1 MVRTAFELPDV
12 GEGVAEGELVTW
24 LVDTDERVAEDQPI
38 AEVETDKA
46 LVEIPAAYDGVIAE
60 RRASEGDVI
69 QVGEVFV
76 VFDVDET
83 DSAEESASST
93 ESAPET
99 DQVEE
104 PEPSNGTETAIDADA
119 GRGESGV
126 ADSSGTAESDVTVS
140 DGRVFAPPSVRA
152 LAREEG
158 VELAAV
164 RRQVGATDRRL
175 TESDVY
181 AVADGRVESEERTPQ
196 RGSDSTEAPSAKQES
211 DSSAPDRVESESA
224 SIPTDRTADAGRGRT
239 LAMPA
244 TRRLARENDV
254 DINDV
259 PASQRRDGAP
269 FVTPDDVEQYGQGDA
284 SASTATSETE
294 TSPDTSG
301 QPRPGARIPYTGV
314 RRTIGE
320 KMATSKYTAPHVSHH
335 DEVDVSELV
344 EARSRLKPEA
354 QARETKLTYMPFAV
368 KAVVAGLKEV
378 PAINAELD
386 EENEEI
392 VLHDEYNI
400 GIAVASDAGLMVPVI
415 KNADQKGLLELA
427 DEISDKAARARD
439 RSIGLEE
446 MQGGTF
452 TITNVGA
459 VGGEYASPIINHPEA
474 GILALGSLKERPWAE
489 DGEIVAR
496 ETLPISM
503 SVDHRIVD
511 GAEAARFTNEVKRYL
526 NNPELLLLE

>member
-1 MVRTAFELPDV
+1 MVRTEFELPDV

-24 LVDTDERVAEDQPI
+24 LVGTDEHVEEDQPI

-46 LVEIPAAYDGVIAE
+46 LVEIPSAYDGVIVE
-60 RRASEGDVI
+60 RCAQEGDTVP
-69 QVGEVFV
+69 VGDVLV
-76 VFDVDET
+76 VFEVDEGAVET
-83 DSAEESASST
+83 ADAAVPAEESEETT
-93 ESAPET
+93 EHAEQLQS
-99 DQVEE
+99 DQLERGDE
-104 PEPSNGTETAIDADA
+104 PG
-119 GRGESGV
+119 
-126 ADSSGTAESDVTVS
+126 VS
-140 DGRVFAPPSVRA
+140 DERVFAPPSVRNA
-152 LAREEG
+152 ARELG
-158 VELAAV
+158 VPL
-164 RRQVGATDRRL
+164 
-175 TESDVY
+175 S
-181 AVADGRVESEERTPQ
+181 AVAAPESGDRITERDVREAARRDAGNTVPL
-196 RGSDSTEAPSAKQES
+196 SDSEPPEPATERESSGITPDGTTSGRAPS
-211 DSSAPDRVESESA
+211 SSMGNAPTSLEA
-224 SIPTDRTADAGRGRT
+224 AGRDRT

-244 TRRLARENDV
+244 TRRLARERGLPLD
-254 DINDV
+254 DV
-259 PASQRRDGAP
+259 PASEQRDGEP
-269 FVTPDDVEQYGQGDA
+269 FVTPADVRAYSRDDALA
-284 SASTATSETE
+284 SSVSDSPETASSATEE
-294 TSPDTSG
+294 G
-301 QPRPGARIPYTGV
+301 PRPGDRIPYSGV

-320 KMATSKYTAPHVSHH
+320 QMATSKYTAPHVSHH

-344 EARSRLKPEA
+344 EARSRLKSEA
-354 QARETKLTYMPFAV
+354 KARETKLTYMPFAV

-415 KNADQKGLLELA
+415 DDADQKGLLELA
-427 DEISDKAARARD
+427 DEIADKAARARD

-459 VGGEYASPIINHPEA
+459 IGGEYASPIINYPEA

>member
-1 MVRTAFELPDV
+1 MVRTEFELPDV
-12 GEGVAEGELVTW
+12 GEGVAEGELVAW
-24 LVDTDERVAEDQPI
+24 LVGTDEHVVEDQPI

-46 LVEIPAAYDGVIAE
+46 LVEIPSAYDGVIVE
-60 RRASEGDVI
+60 RCAQEGDTVP
-69 QVGEVFV
+69 VGDVLV
-76 VFDVDET
+76 VFEVDEGAAEAT
-83 DSAEESASST
+83 DT
-93 ESAPET
+93 VVP
-99 DQVEE
+99 DEE
-104 PEPSNGTETAIDADA
+104 PEETTEPTERPQSDRIE
-119 GRGESGV
+119 RGDEPG
-126 ADSSGTAESDVTVS
+126 VS
-140 DGRVFAPPSVRA
+140 DERVFAPPSVRNA
-152 LAREEG
+152 ARELG
-158 VELAAV
+158 VPL
-164 RRQVGATDRRL
+164 
-175 TESDVY
+175 S
-181 AVADGRVESEERTPQ
+181 AVAAPEPGDRITERDVREAARRDAGDTVPL
-196 RGSDSTEAPSAKQES
+196 SDSEPPEPATERESNGTTPDGTTSGRAPS
-211 DSSAPDRVESESA
+211 SSTGNAPISFEA
-224 SIPTDRTADAGRGRT
+224 AGRDRT

-244 TRRLARENDV
+244 TRRLASEKGLSLD
-254 DINDV
+254 DI
-259 PASQRRDGAP
+259 PASEQRDGEP
-269 FVTPDDVEQYGQGDA
+269 FVTPADVRTYSRDDA
-284 SASTATSETE
+284 SASSVSDSSGTDSPPTTE
-294 TSPDTSG
+294 EG
-301 QPRPGARIPYTGV
+301 PRPGDRIPYTGV

-415 KNADQKGLLELA
+415 DNADQKGLLELA